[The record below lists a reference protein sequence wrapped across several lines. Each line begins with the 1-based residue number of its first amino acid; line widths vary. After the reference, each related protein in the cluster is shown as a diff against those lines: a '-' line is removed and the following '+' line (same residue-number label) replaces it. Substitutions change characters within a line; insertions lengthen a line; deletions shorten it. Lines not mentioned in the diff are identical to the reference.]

1 MGCSSGNPISSDI
14 WHGEI
19 SYLLLLGPEGFW
31 VPFNH
36 FFFFDHTSWHVG
48 SWFPNGGSN
57 LHPLQWKHGVLTTG
71 PPGKSLQFYI
81 SFSPWELPPAQTLWL
96 QGLGVHFS
104 LATAPS
110 SPSSPQPGF
119 RVLSALLRCACP
131 LFKDGDFPRFGTN
144 PCVIS
149 PYPRSVSSP
158 RIADPSIR
166 HWASVVKGNFFWKG
180 KKNVVMKM
188 TSTVTHLYE
197 NSEKSNTCLD
207 TLLAKKQIDFKI
219 CIKPK
224 NSEDT
229 KVG

>member
-1 MGCSSGNPISSDI
+1 MLLFLICFYCELKISMGCSSGNPISSDI

-96 QGLGVHFS
+96 QGLGAPFLTGHRSFFPIQPPARLQGPQR
-104 LATAPS
+104 LAEMCL
-110 SPSSPQPGF
+110 SP
-119 RVLSALLRCACP
+119 L
-131 LFKDGDFPRFGTN
+131 
-144 PCVIS
+144 
-149 PYPRSVSSP
+149 
-158 RIADPSIR
+158 
-166 HWASVVKGNFFWKG
+166 
-180 KKNVVMKM
+180 
-188 TSTVTHLYE
+188 
-197 NSEKSNTCLD
+197 
-207 TLLAKKQIDFKI
+207 
-219 CIKPK
+219 
-224 NSEDT
+224 
-229 KVG
+229 